1 MAFHLR
7 YSYHIESPSGVM
19 KMALP
24 DNFLDIEMS
33 FNEIG
38 EDILFAGDESDTLFI
53 SSVEYNHEAA
63 ETIKNFSYMLGDEGE
78 EFHTDSAV
86 LNDDTVDV
94 AGLINSEETLLDLDQ
109 IIAANSSEEAVATTP
124 VSMEAV
130 MPDFIENGINLDQIF
145 DVMQIS
151 TTASYTETADLLSV
165 IPSAV
170 ENDALEELALF
181 NSSSLP
187 VSALDSL
194 GPQAGID
201 DMFKTLVISDES

>member
-1 MAFHLR
+1 
-7 YSYHIESPSGVM
+7 
-19 KMALP
+19 MALP

-109 IIAANSSEEAVATTP
+109 IIAATMPEETGALPAFSLET
-124 VSMEAV
+124 V
-130 MPDFIENGINLDQIF
+130 MPDFTENGINLDQLF
-145 DVMQIS
+145 DVMRIS
-151 TTASYTETADLLSV
+151 TDCSYTETPDLLTAMST
-165 IPSAV
+165 STDYDGQQ
-170 ENDALEELALF
+170 EGTLF
-181 NSSSLP
+181 DSSSLP

-194 GPQAGID
+194 GPHAGID
-201 DMFKTLVISDES
+201 DMFNTLVISDES